1 MRISKNRI
9 YPYPIY
15 SELSEDYKENDFSLD
30 AEIEYD
36 SEMATLLLNVSL
48 KDTVMRELIINRLV
62 GLYCH
67 VECSSTKYRELFELS
82 LNTDDNNYSK
92 EIPLYKLNDSIEVM
106 CVLVAKEKIASFE
119 DANLSELYEGEKVR
133 FPQFGTIGFTDTI
146 ELSLVKR
153 LDVNGDVPS
162 VFTIVADEEGKEI
175 QTELEG
181 DQINIYIPKEQ
192 YEIYENYKGT
202 GVRVKQMMIIIPV
215 LVEVLDI
222 IKSGEGVFEGLPW
235 YIVLEEAVKKLNYTG
250 FDDDGFKN
258 KSSFELAQE
267 ILGDVAKEAFEEFD
281 VMNKDKDD

>member
-36 SEMATLLLNVSL
+36 SEMATLLLNVTL
-48 KDTVMRELIINRLV
+48 KDDVMRELIINRLV
-62 GLYCH
+62 GVYCH

-82 LNTDDNNYSK
+82 LNDDDDEYRID
-92 EIPLYKLNDSIEVM
+92 IPLYKLNDSIEVM
-106 CVLVAKEKIASFE
+106 CVLVAKEKIASFVDE
-119 DANLSELYEGEKVR
+119 NLSELYEGEKVR

-153 LDVNGDVPS
+153 LDINGDVPS

-175 QTELEG
+175 QTEFEG

-192 YEIYENYKGT
+192 YDIYENYKGT
-202 GVRVKQMMIIIPV
+202 GVRVKQMMIIIPA
-215 LVEVLDI
+215 LIEVLDI
-222 IKSGEGVFEGLPW
+222 IKVGEGSFEGLPW
-235 YIVLEEAVKKLNYTG
+235 YIVLEEAVKRLNYTG
-250 FDDDGFKN
+250 FDDDGFRN

>member
-36 SEMATLLLNVSL
+36 SEMATLLLNVTL
-48 KDTVMRELIINRLV
+48 KDDVMRELIINRLV

-82 LNTDDNNYSK
+82 LNADDDEYRID
-92 EIPLYKLNDSIEVM
+92 IPLYKLNDSIEVM
-106 CVLVAKEKIASFE
+106 CVLVAKEKIASFVDE
-119 DANLSELYEGEKVR
+119 NLSEFYEGEKVR

-153 LDVNGDVPS
+153 LDINGDVPS

-175 QTELEG
+175 QTEFEG

-192 YEIYENYKGT
+192 YDIYENYKGT
-202 GVRVKQMMIIIPV
+202 GVRVKQMMIIIPA
-215 LVEVLDI
+215 LIEVLDI
-222 IKSGEGVFEGLPW
+222 IKVGEGSFEGLPW
-235 YIVLEEAVKKLNYTG
+235 YIVLEEAVKRLNYTG
-250 FDDDGFKN
+250 FDDDGFRN

-267 ILGDVAKEAFEEFD
+267 ILGDVVKEAFEEFD

>member
-36 SEMATLLLNVSL
+36 SEMATLLLNVTL
-48 KDTVMRELIINRLV
+48 KDDVMRELIINRLV

-82 LNTDDNNYSK
+82 LNDDDDEYRID
-92 EIPLYKLNDSIEVM
+92 IPLYKLNDSIEVM
-106 CVLVAKEKIASFE
+106 CVLVAKEKIASFVDE
-119 DANLSELYEGEKVR
+119 NLSELYEGEKVR

-146 ELSLVKR
+146 ELSLIKR

-175 QTELEG
+175 QTEFEG

-192 YEIYENYKGT
+192 YDIYENYKGT
-202 GVRVKQMMIIIPV
+202 GVRVKQMMIIIPA
-215 LVEVLDI
+215 LIEVLDI
-222 IKSGEGVFEGLPW
+222 IKVVEGSFEGLPW
-235 YIVLEEAVKKLNYTG
+235 YIVLEEAVKRLNYTG
-250 FDDDGFKN
+250 FDDDGFRN